1 MHYYIECG
9 QLIMYELVILGAA
22 AAAFFL
28 DYKAICVR
36 LQGTDVQMMG
46 SRILYQYSKA
56 SVQWQKYWTATSQK
70 YWVVGFAISSVQYA
84 QRLVYSKW
92 ANVRIEPFS
101 EQWMSTCVLSRD
113 LSKISVVINDEDE
126 RQVNHGCYF
135 YEKYVGNGEWPRDR
149 AQDLFESECNIRAVF
164 AGIEDLE
171 ILMLMKSGGL
181 YLSRVIYL
189 LGQDDCSL
197 DLHLLWT
204 PSSVRF
210 LSVEYHHPSID
221 KPVPI
226 EIDRGFYLEG
236 NHLLS
241 AAFVKRCL
249 EYNSKDCVFDMNY
262 TLKIMDGN
270 INTID
275 LKSDEYV
282 VLDGDN
288 YKIIT
293 V

>member
-1 MHYYIECG
+1 
-9 QLIMYELVILGAA
+9 MYELAILGAA
-22 AAAFFL
+22 AVVFFM
-28 DYKAICVR
+28 DYKAIGAQFR
-36 LQGTDVQMMG
+36 DLDIQTMG
-46 SRILYQYSKA
+46 ARILYQYSKA
-56 SVQWQKYWTATSQK
+56 NVKWQKYWSTTSQK
-70 YWVVGFAISSVQYA
+70 YWVVGFAISSVQYI
-84 QRLVYSKW
+84 QRFAYSKL

-101 EQWMSTCVLSRD
+101 RQWMSTCVLSRD
-113 LSKISVVINDEDE
+113 LSKINVLVTDKDE
-126 RQVNHGCYF
+126 RQVNYGCYF
-135 YEKYVGNGEWPRDR
+135 YENYISNGEWPRDR
-149 AQDLFESECNIRAVF
+149 AQSFYESECNVRGIF
-164 AGIEDLE
+164 ASIEDIE

-189 LGQDDCSL
+189 LGHDDSSL
-197 DLHLLWT
+197 DLHPLWS

-221 KPVPI
+221 NPVPI

-249 EYNSKDCVFDMNY
+249 EYHSKDCLFDMNY

-270 INTID
+270 INTIE

-282 VLDGDN
+282 VLDSDN